1 MFVFSVNP
9 KKTVRYFLPVGVIA
23 VAAAFFLFFN
33 IERGAASAASGNALS
48 YRAGTKEERL
58 GFISQFGWEVSEE
71 PAEVR
76 EIVIPDVFDE
86 VYENYNE
93 LQKKQELDLSLYCGK
108 RVKRWTY
115 TVINYPGY
123 PEGDDSVRINLL
135 VFDGRVVGGD
145 VSSVELD
152 GFMHT
157 FYKE

>member
-9 KKTVRYFLPVGVIA
+9 KKAVRYLIPAGVIA
-23 VAAAFFLFFN
+23 VAVSFFLFFN
-33 IERGAASAASGNALS
+33 TKNDGSSVVSGNALS

-76 EIVIPDVFDE
+76 EIVIPDAFDE

-115 TVINYPGY
+115 TVTNYPGY
-123 PEGDDSVRINLL
+123 TEGEDCVRINLL